1 MSTILYY
8 TCMILAFSI
17 KVLLEAI
24 SVNQILLVY
33 VFRGFFQRFIAN
45 EVCLIAS
52 TFLGMNLGL
61 VFVVD
66 F

>member
-1 MSTILYY
+1 MSTISYY
-8 TCMILAFSI
+8 TCMFLEVSI
-17 KVLLEAI
+17 KVLLEMI
-24 SVNQILLVY
+24 SVNHILLVY
-33 VFRGFFQRFIAN
+33 VFRGFVQRFIAN

-52 TFLGMNLGL
+52 TCLGMNLGL